1 MIKPRIYLKLE
12 KLKCLKSAIS
22 VLLVKMKNKTKQTK
36 MVAMFQRHDLW
47 EQKDHITANFRQYS
61 GILLLE
67 RGTPVLLKK

>member
-22 VLLVKMKNKTKQTK
+22 LLLVKMKKQNKTK
-36 MVAMFQRHDLW
+36 MVAMFWRHDLW
-47 EQKDHITANFRQYS
+47 EQKEHITANFRQYS

-67 RGTPVLLKK
+67 KGSPVLLKK